1 MRGSGI
7 GRAAERESKEGEREN
22 RSKERRKKGMKKD
35 IFIAADFNLDEK
47 HGLIL
52 NREEERE
59 GMGSE
64 RQIQKSKKWKFRTFP
79 TANLIFLAQALY
91 SRCLCFPSHQNENMP
106 QAKS

>member
-1 MRGSGI
+1 
-7 GRAAERESKEGEREN
+7 
-22 RSKERRKKGMKKD
+22 MKKD

-47 HGLIL
+47 HGLIS

-59 GMGSE
+59 RMGSE

-79 TANLIFLAQALY
+79 TANLIFLAQASY
-91 SRCLCFPSHQNENMP
+91 SRCRCFPSHQNENMP